1 MELPG
6 QNVFTSRTKV
16 SISTFNSLITC
27 NVCATFKLNVCIMSE
42 DKCNLYY
49 SFGIAVY
56 FIN

>member
-1 MELPG
+1 MESPG

-16 SISTFNSLITC
+16 SIFTFNSIITC

-49 SFGIAVY
+49 SFGIAV
-56 FIN
+56 